1 MSIDFEQRLRSEMSQ
16 VAVRPRPGL
25 VTDAYRACHA
35 RRRTARAVAAGTAA
49 VAAAAGTVIGAG
61 VTASPGAVPA
71 PIAVPARTTAYV
83 VSHVSSALAA
93 TSAVDYTSTH
103 YTVSGGPS
111 PLPGLTTTV
120 EHVWR
125 SGIRERVLTQTL
137 GGRPRYDV
145 WVRRVRGKITVVNV
159 DYPSRTWTSWVARA
173 MPPPSDASRC
183 DMADPMGDTPK
194 VATAT
199 DWKSFIE
206 ARLRCGDYRVAGSQ
220 RVDGIDTIK
229 LAGRLTESNSTLWVD
244 PRTYLPVRVAG
255 SWHPTGG
262 RQAPSGKPAA
272 AVTITAWTDLRW
284 VPPTRANLAQ
294 LTGPIPAGF
303 RHVDRENPARIPA
316 G

>member
-1 MSIDFEQRLRSEMSQ
+1 MSIDFEQRLRSEMSR

-25 VTDAYRACHA
+25 VGDAYRACHA
-35 RRRTARAVAAGTAA
+35 RRRTARAVAAGAAA
-49 VAAAAGTVIGAG
+49 VAAVAGTAIGAG

-71 PIAVPARTTAYV
+71 PIQVPARTTAYV

-120 EHVWR
+120 GHVWR
-125 SGIRERVLTQTL
+125 SGNRERVLTQAL

-145 WVRRVRGKITVVNV
+145 WVQRVRGKTTVTNV
-159 DYPSRTWTSWVARA
+159 DYSSRTWTSWVAKA
-173 MPPPSDASRC
+173 MPPLSGTRGC

-206 ARLRCGDYRVAGSQ
+206 ARLRCGDYRVAGRQ

-255 SWHPTGG
+255 LWHLTGG
-262 RQAPSGKPAA
+262 RQAPGGKPAA
-272 AVTITAWTDLRW
+272 AVTITVWSDFRW
-284 VPPTRANLAQ
+284 LPLTRANLAQ
-294 LTGPIPAGF
+294 LTGTIPPGF

-316 G
+316 A